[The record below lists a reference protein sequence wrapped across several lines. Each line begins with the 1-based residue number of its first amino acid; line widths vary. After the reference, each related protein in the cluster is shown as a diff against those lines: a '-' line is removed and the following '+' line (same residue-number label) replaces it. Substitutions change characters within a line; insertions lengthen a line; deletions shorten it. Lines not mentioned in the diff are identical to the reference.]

1 MQSANTTP
9 RNWKEYG
16 MEFLMLF
23 AAVTLGFFA
32 ENQRE
37 SIGEKEKGVEYA
49 QRLIEDLNLDSLRM
63 NEVLANYELK
73 ITQINTLIPYMQG
86 SFPSKPF
93 FDTLYH
99 YFNLPNATALTVGIS
114 FVENLATRDELKAG
128 NMRLI
133 RSDSIIRHLSVYNRK
148 EEIFMGNQTRF
159 REKRSQIIDLIE
171 EVYDMPLLAKERM
184 EGKKEHVTMV
194 INQDPKTIRTLVNYI
209 VHLQSMVG
217 NLRANARSIAEERL
231 LLKKLL
237 LDYINSNS

>member
-1 MQSANTTP
+1 MQQTAQTS

-49 QRLIEDLNLDSLRM
+49 QRLIEDLDLDSLRM
-63 NEVLANYELK
+63 NEVLENYQLK
-73 ITQINTLIPYMQG
+73 IEQINTLIPLMQG
-86 SFPSKPF
+86 SFPQRAF
-93 FDTLYH
+93 FDSLYKFHTLSSS
-99 YFNLPNATALTVGIS
+99 NSITVGLS

-148 EEIFMGNQTRF
+148 EEIFMGNQTSYRQ
-159 REKRSQIIDLIE
+159 KRIQIVDLIE
-171 EVYDMPLLAKERM
+171 EIYDMPLLAKERM
-184 EGKKEHVTMV
+184 EGKKEHIPV
-194 INQDPKTIRTLVNYI
+194 IISRDPETVRTLVNYL

-217 NLRANARSIAEERL
+217 NLRANANGLADERKMLKNL
-231 LLKKLL
+231 LQ
-237 LDYINSNS
+237 DYIVKYQ

>member
-1 MQSANTTP
+1 MQQTERNA

-37 SIGEKEKGVEYA
+37 SIGEKERGTEYA

-73 ITQINTLIPYMQG
+73 IQQINTLIPYMQG
-86 SFPSKPF
+86 EYPSRPF
-93 FDTLYH
+93 FDTLYK

-133 RSDSIIRHLSVYNRK
+133 RSDSIVRHLSVYNRK

-184 EGKKEHVTMV
+184 EGKKEHVVVV
-194 INQDPKTIRTLVNYI
+194 INRDPKTIRTLVNYI

-217 NLRANARSIAEERL
+217 NLRTNANSIAEERRI
-231 LLKKLL
+231 LKNLL
-237 LDYINSNS
+237 LDYIANNS

>member
-1 MQSANTTP
+1 MQQPEKNF

-37 SIGEKEKGVEYA
+37 SLGEKERGVEYA
-49 QRLIEDLNLDSLRM
+49 ERLIEDLNLDSTRM
-63 NEVLANYELK
+63 EEVMANYQLK
-73 ITQINTLIPYMQG
+73 IGQINTLIPLMQG
-86 SFPSKPF
+86 SFPQRAF
-93 FDTLYH
+93 FDSLYKFH
-99 YFNLPNATALTVGIS
+99 TTSGSNSITVGLS

-148 EEIFMGNQTRF
+148 EEIFMGNQTTYRQ
-159 REKRSQIIDLIE
+159 KRIQIVDLIE
-171 EVYDMPLLAKERM
+171 EIYDMPLLAKERM
-184 EGKKEHVTMV
+184 EGKQEHIAVV
-194 INQDPKTIRTLVNYI
+194 ISQDPKTVRTLVNYL

-217 NLRANARSIAEERL
+217 NLRANVKSIAEEGV

-237 LDYINSNS
+237 LAYIDSNK

>member
-1 MQSANTTP
+1 MQQPEKNF

-37 SIGEKEKGVEYA
+37 SLGEKERSVEYA
-49 QRLIEDLNLDSLRM
+49 ERLIEDLNLDSTRM
-63 NEVLANYELK
+63 EEVMANYQLK
-73 ITQINTLIPYMQG
+73 IEQINTLIPLMQG
-86 SFPSKPF
+86 SFPQRAF
-93 FDTLYH
+93 FDSLYKFH
-99 YFNLPNATALTVGIS
+99 TTPGSNSITVGLS

-148 EEIFMGNQTRF
+148 EEIFMGNQTTYRQ
-159 REKRSQIIDLIE
+159 KRIQIVDLIE
-171 EVYDMPLLAKERM
+171 EKYDMPLLAKERM
-184 EGKKEHVTMV
+184 EGKQKHVAVV
-194 INQDPKTIRTLVNYI
+194 INQDSKTVRTLVNYL

-217 NLRANARSIAEERL
+217 NLRANVKSIAEERVLLKNL
-231 LLKKLL
+231 LLA
-237 LDYINSNS
+237 YIDSNK

>member
-1 MQSANTTP
+1 MQQAENNF

-37 SIGEKEKGVEYA
+37 SLGEKERGVEYA
-49 QRLIEDLNLDSLRM
+49 QRLIEDLNLDSTRM
-63 NEVLANYELK
+63 EDVMSNYQLK
-73 ITQINTLIPYMQG
+73 IEQINTLIPLMQG
-86 SFPSKPF
+86 NFPEKTF
-93 FDTLYH
+93 FDSLYKF
-99 YFNLPNATALTVGIS
+99 YNLYGATSITVGLS

-133 RSDSIIRHLSVYNRK
+133 RSDSIIKHLSVYNRK

-171 EVYDMPLLAKERM
+171 EINDMPLLAK
-184 EGKKEHVTMV
+184 
-194 INQDPKTIRTLVNYI
+194 
-209 VHLQSMVG
+209 
-217 NLRANARSIAEERL
+217 
-231 LLKKLL
+231 
-237 LDYINSNS
+237 

>member
-1 MQSANTTP
+1 MQQPEKNF

-37 SIGEKEKGVEYA
+37 SLGEKERGVEYA
-49 QRLIEDLNLDSLRM
+49 ERLIEDLNLDSSRM
-63 NEVLANYELK
+63 EEVMANYQLK
-73 ITQINTLIPYMQG
+73 TEQINTLIPLMQG
-86 SFPSKPF
+86 PFPQRAF
-93 FDTLYH
+93 FDTLYKFH
-99 YFNLPNATALTVGIS
+99 TISGSNSITVGLS

-148 EEIFMGNQTRF
+148 EEIFMGNQTTYRQ
-159 REKRSQIIDLIE
+159 KRIQIVDLIE
-171 EVYDMPLLAKERM
+171 EIYDMPLLAKERM
-184 EGKKEHVTMV
+184 EGKQEHVAVV
-194 INQDPKTIRTLVNYI
+194 ISQDPKTIRTLINYL

-217 NLRANARSIAEERL
+217 NLRSNAKSIAEERVI
-231 LLKKLL
+231 LKKLL
-237 LDYINSNS
+237 LEYIEQNK

>member
-1 MQSANTTP
+1 MLQPENKF

-37 SIGEKEKGVEYA
+37 SLGEKERGIEYA
-49 QRLIEDLNLDSLRM
+49 ERLIEDLYLDSTRM
-63 NEVLANYELK
+63 EEVLVNYQLK
-73 ITQINTLIPYMQG
+73 IEQINTLIPLMQG
-86 SFPSKPF
+86 SFPQKEF
-93 FDTLYH
+93 FDTLYKF
-99 YFNLPNATALTVGIS
+99 YNLYGSNSITVGLS

-148 EEIFMGNQTRF
+148 EEIFMGNQTTYRQ
-159 REKRSQIIDLIE
+159 KRIQIIDLIE
-171 EVYDMPLLAKERM
+171 EIYDMPLLAKERM
-184 EGKKEHVTMV
+184 EGKQEHLPV
-194 INQDPKTIRTLVNYI
+194 IISRDTKTVRTLVNYL

-217 NLRANARSIAEERL
+217 NLRANVKSIGEERV
-231 LLKKLL
+231 LLKNLL
-237 LDYINSNS
+237 LDYIIKYK

>member
-1 MQSANTTP
+1 MQSTITTP

-37 SIGEKEKGVEYA
+37 SIGEKERGVEYS
-49 QRLIEDLNLDSLRM
+49 QRLIEDLDLDSLRM
-63 NEVLANYELK
+63 NEVLENYQLK
-73 ITQINTLIPYMQG
+73 IDQINTLIPLMQG
-86 SFPSKPF
+86 EFPSKPF
-93 FDTLYH
+93 FDTLYK

-159 REKRSQIIDLIE
+159 REKRSQIIDLIQ

-184 EGKKEHVTMV
+184 EGKKEHVPV
-194 INQDPKTIRTLVNYI
+194 IINQDPKTIRTLVNYI
-209 VHLQSMVG
+209 VYLQSMVG
-217 NLRANARSIAEERL
+217 NLRANASSIAEERAI
-231 LLKKLL
+231 LKRLL
-237 LDYINSNS
+237 LDYINKNS

>member
-1 MQSANTTP
+1 MQQSHRNS

-37 SIGEKEKGVEYA
+37 SIGERDKGVEYA

-73 ITQINTLIPYMQG
+73 IEQINNLIPLMQG
-86 SFPSKPF
+86 PFPQKPF
-93 FDTLYH
+93 FDSLYH
-99 YFNLPNATALTVGIS
+99 YFTMPNATALTVGIS

-133 RSDSIIRHLSVYNRK
+133 RSDSIVRHLSVYNRK

-159 REKRSQIIDLIE
+159 REKRLQIIDIIE
-171 EVYDMPLLAKERM
+171 DIYDMPLLAKEKM
-184 EGKKEHVTMV
+184 EGKKEHKA
-194 INQDPKTIRTLVNYI
+194 IIIDQNPKSVRSLVNYI
-209 VHLQSMVG
+209 VNLQGMIN
-217 NLRANARSIAEERL
+217 NLRANASSIADERSILKRL
-231 LLKKLL
+231 LQ
-237 LDYINSNS
+237 DYIRTNS

>member
-1 MQSANTTP
+1 MQQTAQTS

-37 SIGEKEKGVEYA
+37 SIGEQERGVEYA
-49 QRLIEDLNLDSLRM
+49 QRLIEDLDLDSLRM
-63 NEVLANYELK
+63 NEVLANYEIK
-73 ITQINTLIPYMQG
+73 IQQINTLIPYMQG
-86 SFPSKPF
+86 EFPSRSF
-93 FDTLYH
+93 FDTLYK

-133 RSDSIIRHLSVYNRK
+133 RSDSIVRHLSVYNRK

-184 EGKKEHVTMV
+184 QGKKEHVPV
-194 INQDPKTIRTLVNYI
+194 IISQDPKTIRTLVNYI

-217 NLRANARSIAEERL
+217 NLKANARSIAEERAI
-231 LLKKLL
+231 LKRLL
-237 LDYINSNS
+237 LDYINRNS

>member
-1 MQSANTTP
+1 MQQPEKNF

-37 SIGEKEKGVEYA
+37 SLGEKERGVEYA
-49 QRLIEDLNLDSLRM
+49 ERLIEDLNLDSTRM
-63 NEVLANYELK
+63 EEVMANYQLK
-73 ITQINTLIPYMQG
+73 IEQISTLIPLMQG
-86 SFPSKPF
+86 PFPQRAF
-93 FDTLYH
+93 FDSLYKFH
-99 YFNLPNATALTVGIS
+99 TASGSNSITVGLS

-148 EEIFMGNQTRF
+148 EEIFMGNQTTYRQ
-159 REKRSQIIDLIE
+159 KRIQIVDLIE
-171 EVYDMPLLAKERM
+171 EIYDMPLLAKERM
-184 EGKKEHVTMV
+184 EGKQEHVAVV
-194 INQDPKTIRTLVNYI
+194 ISKDPKTVRTLINYL

-217 NLRANARSIAEERL
+217 NLRANVKSIAEERVLLKNL
-231 LLKKLL
+231 LLA
-237 LDYINSNS
+237 YIDSNK

>member
-1 MQSANTTP
+1 MQQTAQTS

-37 SIGEKEKGVEYA
+37 SLGEKERGIEYA
-49 QRLIEDLNLDSLRM
+49 ERLIEDLNLDSTRM
-63 NEVLANYELK
+63 EEVMVNYQLK
-73 ITQINTLIPYMQG
+73 IEQINTLIPLMQG
-86 SFPSKPF
+86 SFPQRAF
-93 FDTLYH
+93 FDSLYKFH
-99 YFNLPNATALTVGIS
+99 NLSSSNSITVGLS

-148 EEIFMGNQTRF
+148 EEIFMGNQTTYRQ
-159 REKRSQIIDLIE
+159 KRIQIVDLIE
-171 EVYDMPLLAKERM
+171 EIYDMPLLAKERM
-184 EGKKEHVTMV
+184 EGKKEHIPV
-194 INQDPKTIRTLVNYI
+194 IISRDPKIVRTLVNYL

-217 NLRANARSIAEERL
+217 NLRANANGLADERKMLKNL
-231 LLKKLL
+231 LQ
-237 LDYINSNS
+237 DYIVKYQ

>member
-1 MQSANTTP
+1 MQQPEKNF

-37 SIGEKEKGVEYA
+37 SLGEKERGVEYA
-49 QRLIEDLNLDSLRM
+49 ERLIEDLNLDSTRM
-63 NEVLANYELK
+63 EEVMGNYQLK
-73 ITQINTLIPYMQG
+73 IEQINTLIPLMQG
-86 SFPSKPF
+86 PFPQKAF
-93 FDTLYH
+93 FDTLFIFY
-99 YFNLPNATALTVGIS
+99 NNPGATSLTTGIS

-133 RSDSIIRHLSVYNRK
+133 RSDSIIKHLSVYNRK

-159 REKRSQIIDLIE
+159 REKRSQIIDLVE
-171 EVYDMPLLAKERM
+171 EVYDMPLLAKEKM
-184 EGKKEHVTMV
+184 EGKQTHMPV
-194 INQDPKTIRTLVNYI
+194 IISQDPKTVRTLVNYI

-217 NLRANARSIAEERL
+217 NLRANARSIAEERVHLKNL
-231 LLKKLL
+231 LLT
-237 LDYINSNS
+237 YIETNQ